1 MGIPM
6 NTFLKLG
13 AEPQETSG
21 SAPLHKAT
29 KKSPVS
35 NKNMSV
41 VQEEACSQITRFIS
55 SDKNLPGKEI
65 PEGGSGS
72 KRVRGVM
79 KPFSYGSLINIF
91 DEYKGYV
98 SYEDIYG
105 IPMDV
110 TGYSKG
116 DALIDVE
123 KHRKVLEFLLECND
137 PDTISQ
143 TLDLAMRVPCA
154 DMRMRVVDKL
164 AAQYQKEVDD
174 PDNHFDIPVMHY
186 IDRALDLGKK
196 CADECGD
203 DEAFKDICRLG
214 DEITDALSRIEHASQ
229 YILEEMANP
238 NQRNLNELT
247 PFPAERLA
255 TYPMYPRETGIRS
268 TFRLFEQLE
277 KAKTFEEISECMAI
291 LCEMN
296 ENCESKYEMTD
307 TGRIC
312 EKDNADSVI
321 ESFEIALSVH
331 GMSYDAVMET
341 SIGASMREAGRNAR
355 NAVRTGS
362 TKIAKATASTKA
374 TAKKISEP
382 MVKMISDTWEKAK
395 KVDEDERRKMIIQG
409 GIMPKIFRWIKRSIL
424 IMAGAAVGTAV
435 PVASVI
441 TAISFIAWICT
452 DKLLD
457 RRVKN
462 QILKE
467 LDDEIEICNEK
478 IDDARGDA
486 SKEAKYKL
494 IRIRNKLKRTQDRI
508 RFNLKN
514 DSREDDIV
522 TSKSARE
529 KDTKEVESLKKK
541 EKKEDDDF

>member
-1 MGIPM
+1 MSIPM
-6 NTFLKLG
+6 NMFLQLG
-13 AEPQETSG
+13 ADQTH
-21 SAPLHKAT
+21 SAP
-29 KKSPVS
+29 S
-35 NKNMSV
+35 NKPTPNPQKRMKP
-41 VQEEACSQITRFIS
+41 VQESKGLKPV
-55 SDKNLPGKEI
+55 DKHLPGKAV
-65 PEGGSGS
+65 PDGGTSS
-72 KRVRGVM
+72 KQVRGVM
-79 KPFSYGSLINIF
+79 KPIEYGSLIHIF

-105 IPMDV
+105 IPQDV
-110 TGYSKG
+110 AGYPRG
-116 DALIDVE
+116 DALMEVD
-123 KHRKVLEFLLECND
+123 KQRKVLEFLLECND
-137 PDTISQ
+137 PDTIGQ
-143 TLDLAMRVPCA
+143 ALDLAMRVPCS
-154 DMRMRVVDKL
+154 DMRIQIVDKL
-164 AAQYQKEVDD
+164 AAQYQREVDD

-186 IDRALDLGKK
+186 IDRALELGKK

-214 DEITDALSRIEHASQ
+214 DEITNTFSRIEKASQ

-255 TYPMYPRETGIRS
+255 TYPMYPREAGIRS
-268 TFRLFEQLE
+268 TFRLLEQLE
-277 KAKTFEEISECMAI
+277 KAQTDEEITECMMI

-296 ENCESKYEMTD
+296 ENCENRYEVTES
-307 TGRIC
+307 GRLC
-312 EKDNADSVI
+312 EKNGCESVV
-321 ESFEIALSVH
+321 ESYEIALILN

-355 NAVRTGS
+355 NAVRTGGK
-362 TKIAKATASTKA
+362 KIAKATASTKA

-382 MVKMISDTWEKAK
+382 MVRMISDTWEKAK
-395 KVDEDERRKMIIQG
+395 KADEEERRKMIIQG
-409 GIMPKIFRWIKRSIL
+409 GIMPKIFRWMKRSIL
-424 IMAGAAVGTAV
+424 ILAGAAAGTVV

-441 TAISFIAWICT
+441 TAIAFIAWICT
-452 DKLLD
+452 DKRLD

-467 LDDEIEICNEK
+467 LDDEIEVCNEK

-514 DSREDDIV
+514 AAHEDDIV

-529 KDTKEVESLKKK
+529 HDTKEVKNLQKK
-541 EKKEDDDF
+541 EKKEDNEDEF